1 MTASRPSVPLPD
13 AEAASMLAALGSL
26 PRLSVYRSL
35 LRAGHEGLIVSELQE
50 VTQMP
55 ASTLKHHLSA
65 LVEAGL
71 VSQER
76 KGREVYSVACF
87 EEVRR
92 LNAFLMR
99 ECCAEAGRQPAA
111 SGISRQRRA

>member
-1 MTASRPSVPLPD
+1 MTPSRPAIALPD
-13 AEAASMLAALGSL
+13 DQAAAMLAALGSM

-50 VTQMP
+50 ITQMP

-65 LVEAGL
+65 LVESGL
-71 VSQER
+71 VRQER

-92 LNAFLMR
+92 LNAFLLH
-99 ECCAEAGRQPAA
+99 ECCADAGRQPAA
-111 SGISRQRRA
+111 AARQRRA